1 MKHLFWAFAI
11 PCLMAC
17 SNDQSAPSTK
27 SQAESKGEE
36 VATEVKTS
44 SISASEDNGVVEQ
57 FLSNSNS
64 IKSIKGD
71 NPIEILKNLS
81 EQKADKKIKFGK
93 KNIKSVLEEARD
105 FSGFFIIVEKHTI
118 VKIDDLDNCN
128 PSGSWKACMP
138 FGEGF
143 IKKGDLVIK
152 EDYINNIIGL
162 PDSQNRVAYLFK

>member
-1 MKHLFWAFAI
+1 MKYLLWAFAI

-17 SNDQSAPSTK
+17 SNQPSEEQS
-27 SQAESKGEE
+27 ESKSESSAVVEGKE
-36 VATEVKTS
+36 ANGNSVKSSPNNGLVEQYLKNSS
-44 SISASEDNGVVEQ
+44 SIE
-57 FLSNSNS
+57 
-64 IKSIKGD
+64 KIKGD
-71 NPIEILKNLS
+71 NPIEVLKGLS

-93 KNIKSVLEEARD
+93 ENIQTVLDEARD
-105 FSGFFIIVEKHTI
+105 YSGFFIIVENHTV

-143 IKKGDLVIK
+143 IKKGDLVQK

-162 PDSQNRVAYLFK
+162 PDSQNRMAYLFK